1 VSTKATLQKR
11 EALKGMYRSDGWHK
25 RVDTMSDKQVVAI
38 YLRLKQQN
46 KL

>member
-1 VSTKATLQKR
+1 MTVIQQR
-11 EALKGMYRSDGWHK
+11 EALKSVYKNRSWAA
-25 RVDTMSDKQVVAI
+25 RVNKMPDEQVQAI

>member
-1 VSTKATLQKR
+1 MNTNQKR
-11 EALKGMYRSDGWHK
+11 QELLKAYDSPKWHDK
-25 RVDTMSDKQVVAI
+25 VKKMSDAQVVAI

>member
-1 VSTKATLQKR
+1 MNTVDERTAVKNAYPWGPWK
-11 EALKGMYRSDGWHK
+11 K
-25 RVDTMSDKQVVAI
+25 RVDKMTDAQIHAI